1 MDGQGIIENSKDRVD
16 CPSFYGKNL
25 DYEDWRERV
34 EDWLMVKG
42 ERVRYPALEIRMAL
56 KGKAY
61 EAVKNIDRKKLCLKE
76 GVKLL
81 LNKLDSVYKRES
93 KMDKLNKTIE
103 FFRLERG
110 EKENMRD
117 YIVRHESAAVECE
130 AVGGGKMSNE
140 MKGSHLLYG
149 ARLNKTDLHVVL
161 GACGDKEYNYTTIK
175 KLLGNIFQEADSY
188 KSIKKDETW
197 ICENRKIKDTQR
209 QGRNYKCYKCEAI
222 GHFAKDCKKRENCCF
237 ICKSREHWA
246 RECPE
251 KDTHRQGR
259 NYKCYKCED
268 IGHFAKDCKK
278 RENCCFICQS
288 REHWARE
295 CPENWKNRE
304 RKEKE
309 VENVLWNN
317 NQRSDQDF
325 DLEIIDG
332 ILDTGCNKTVCGE
345 L

>member
-1 MDGQGIIENSKDRVD
+1 MEEQGRMENRKLIIE
-16 CPSFYGKNL
+16 CPSFSGKNV

-42 ERVRYPALEIRMAL
+42 ESVRYPALEIRMSL

-61 EAVKNIDRKKLCLKE
+61 EAVKNIDRKKLGLKD
-76 GVKLL
+76 GVKVL

-110 EKENMRD
+110 EKESMRD

-149 ARLNKTDLHVVL
+149 AKLNKTDLHVVL
-161 GACGDKEYNYTTIK
+161 GACGDKEYNYETIK
-175 KLLGNIFQEADSY
+175 KLLGNIFQETESY
-188 KSIKKDETW
+188 KPNKQDEPWIGEERRIKETYGNW
-197 ICENRKIKDTQR
+197 
-209 QGRNYKCYKCEAI
+209 RNYKCYKCELV
-222 GHFAKDCKKRENCCF
+222 GHIAKDCKKENCCF

-246 RECPE
+246 R
-251 KDTHRQGR
+251 D
-259 NYKCYKCED
+259 
-268 IGHFAKDCKK
+268 
-278 RENCCFICQS
+278 
-288 REHWARE
+288 
-295 CPENWKNRE
+295 CPENWKNRKRE
-304 RKEKE
+304 KQEKE
-309 VENVLWNN
+309 VVNVLWNN
-317 NQRSDQDF
+317 NQCRDQEI